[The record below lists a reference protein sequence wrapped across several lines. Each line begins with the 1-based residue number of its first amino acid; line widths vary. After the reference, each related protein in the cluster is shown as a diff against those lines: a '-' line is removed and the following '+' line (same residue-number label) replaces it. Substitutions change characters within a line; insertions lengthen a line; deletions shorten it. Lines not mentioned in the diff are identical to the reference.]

1 MRTPLHLR
9 TAIQENETAMQ
20 AWARNSYW
28 LGCLCGLVIAALGC
42 NRNPYQP
49 NPYAAMGAG
58 GALQPTQPAMM
69 GMNPMGQ
76 VVAPQIVDLQRR
88 VQLLDDTNRTLT
100 TQLAQAQQQMQVARD
115 RADLLAKQLQD
126 TTGQLQQSLLAQRQ
140 TESQAIGMQASMN
153 KRGGAKLTANNSV
166 PIAASSPTAP
176 QIPGARVVQD
186 GDLIRIRIPADQLFG
201 QGTAQLVS
209 SGSYLID
216 QVATS
221 LSGQYAR
228 QRVAVEGHTDTGA
241 LYGGAFS
248 NPTQLAGAQAQ
259 AVIDQLVRRNNL
271 PAQQLFV
278 VAHGPNHPIGD
289 NQTAAGRADNRRIE
303 IVIYPETF

>member
-1 MRTPLHLR
+1 MDVR
-9 TAIQENETAMQ
+9 E
-20 AWARNSYW
+20 RNCFW
-28 LGCLCGLVIAALGC
+28 LSCLCGLVIAALGC
-42 NRNPYQP
+42 NRNPYQQ
-49 NPYAAMGAG
+49 NPYAAMGSG
-58 GALQPTQPAMM
+58 GVLQPAQPGMM
-69 GMNPMGQ
+69 GVNPM
-76 VVAPQIVDLQRR
+76 ALAASPQMVDLQRR

-100 TQLAQAQQQMQVARD
+100 TQLAQAQQQMQVSRD

-140 TESQAIGMQASMN
+140 TESQALGIQASLN
-153 KRGGAKLTANNSV
+153 KRGGAKLTANNSLPMSTNAV
-166 PIAASSPTAP
+166 
-176 QIPGARVVQD
+176 QIPGARVIQD

-201 QGTAQLVS
+201 QGTAQFIS
-209 SGSYLID
+209 SGSYLLD
-216 QVATS
+216 QVAAAI
-221 LSGQYAR
+221 SGQYGR
-228 QRVAVEGHTDTGA
+228 QRVAIEGHTDTGP

-248 NPTQLAGAQAQ
+248 NPSQLAGAQAQ

-289 NQTAAGRADNRRIE
+289 NQSAAGRADNRRIE